1 MNRPSLTEGA
11 VRRFVGVDIGGTK
24 THAMASG
31 DDASPGAEPE
41 EMLVP
46 TSSWR
51 TGLGE
56 PEADAGAL
64 ARLLVER
71 FGTSALSASVAV
83 GAHGC
88 DNSRQCAD
96 LDRELRRY
104 VLGPV
109 IVVNDSEL
117 MAPAMERENAI
128 GLVVGTG
135 SIATARDDAGELVTA
150 GGWGWALGDE
160 GSAAGLV
167 RDATKAVLTRL
178 DEGDAPDALGRR
190 LLVRFGA
197 HDAAELALAVGAADS
212 AEARGLH
219 AREVFLAADEGSTI
233 AERVIDEAG
242 DSLADLI
249 DRLLRRGIRAETV
262 VAGGSVIERQPRLQT
277 ALTRALAR
285 RRPEIHVEILTRS
298 PVTGA
303 LEMARRA
310 AQQTPNPFLG

>member
-1 MNRPSLTEGA
+1 MIRPSPTEGA

-41 EMLVP
+41 EILVP
-46 TSSWR
+46 TSAWR
-51 TGLGE
+51 LGLRD
-56 PEADAGAL
+56 PEAAANAL
-64 ARLLVER
+64 TRLLVEQ
-71 FGTSALSASVAV
+71 FGATVFSAALAV

-96 LDRELRRY
+96 LDRELRRF
-104 VLGPV
+104 VRGPV

-117 MAPAMERENAI
+117 MAPAMGHENAI

-167 RDATKAVLTRL
+167 RDATKAVLTRV

-190 LLVRFGA
+190 LLARFEA

-242 DSLADLI
+242 ESLAGLV

-262 VAGGSVIERQPRLQT
+262 VAGGSVIERQLRLQT

-285 RRPEIHVEILTRS
+285 RRPEIGVEILTRP
-298 PVTGA
+298 PVFGA
-303 LEMARRA
+303 LELARRTA
-310 AQQTPNPFLG
+310 NQTPNPFLG

>member
-1 MNRPSLTEGA
+1 MNRPSLTESA

-24 THAMASG
+24 THAMASA

-41 EMLVP
+41 EILVP
-46 TSSWR
+46 TSTWR
-51 TGLGE
+51 AGLGH
-56 PEADAGAL
+56 PVADAGAL
-64 ARLLVER
+64 AQMLVER
-71 FGTSALSASVAV
+71 LGASVLSASVAV

-88 DNSRQCAD
+88 DNSRQCED

-167 RDATKAVLTRL
+167 RDATKAVLTGL
-178 DEGDAPDALGRR
+178 DEGDALDPLGRR
-190 LLVRFGA
+190 LLARFEA

-219 AREVFLAADEGSTI
+219 AREVFLAADEGSSL

-249 DRLLRRGIRAETV
+249 DRLLRRGIRTETV

-285 RRPEIHVEILTRS
+285 RRPEVDVEILTRP

-303 LEMARRA
+303 LELARRA
-310 AQQTPNPFLG
+310 VKQTPNPFPG